1 MTLRLSQ
8 VDAELGNPQNFFL
21 VSQMIGNVIQ
31 LRVFQISSSS
41 NFLFWNFDWFFEL
54 QGGIPIRITN
64 LGLCLC
70 PNLEALVK
78 AKLLVLKLNL
88 GKWVGMLLDTDTL
101 RSTLRYVVLNRMLHM
116 SLMFW
121 KLISVPSWR
130 VNNQVS
136 HSFQNRRLI
145 FKVFVQS
152 LNFLIILASVPYNL
166 RKGKMGYLSQPDWF
180 PWLIVSLESK

>member
-8 VDAELGNPQNFFL
+8 VNAELGNPQNFFL

-31 LRVFQISSSS
+31 LRVFQISGSSK
-41 NFLFWNFDWFFEL
+41 FLFWNFDWFFEL

-101 RSTLRYVVLNRMLHM
+101 RLTLRYVVLNQMLHEFNV
-116 SLMFW
+116 LE
-121 KLISVPSWR
+121 I
-130 VNNQVS
+130 
-136 HSFQNRRLI
+136 
-145 FKVFVQS
+145 
-152 LNFLIILASVPYNL
+152 NFRS
-166 RKGKMGYLSQPDWF
+166 K
-180 PWLIVSLESK
+180 LESEQASKAFLFRIED